1 MDTNMDNVNAAVMS
15 SRIQPDGGS
24 SLLEMQ
30 DVCFE
35 RGGKAILEH
44 ISLSL
49 ARGEI
54 MTLIGPN
61 GSGKTT
67 LVKIALGLLEP
78 DSGTVARKRGLRIGY
93 MPQRVVIDPVLPLTV
108 RRFLSLG
115 GKCQLGRRRTALE
128 EVGAPHVID
137 SAVQSISGGE
147 FQRVLLARAI
157 LREPDL
163 LVLDEPVQGVDVTG
177 QAALYDLI
185 SRIRTRYGCA
195 VLMVSHD
202 LHLVMAQTDRVVCL
216 NQHICCSGHPAV
228 VSKDPAFIEMFGKED
243 ADRLAVY
250 HHHHDHVHEPSGEI
264 ATHPPGP
271 HSHDHHD

>member
-1 MDTNMDNVNAAVMS
+1 MDNVNATVMS
-15 SRIQPDGGS
+15 REIQRHNGGAV
-24 SLLEMQ
+24 LEM
-30 DVCFE
+30 DNVSFA
-35 RGGKAILEH
+35 RGGKTILND

-49 ARGEI
+49 APGEI

-67 LVKIALGLLEP
+67 LVKIALGLQQP
-78 DSGTVARKRGLRIGY
+78 DSGAVKLRKGVRIGY

-115 GKCQLGRRRTALE
+115 GRCKLGRRMAALE

-157 LREPDL
+157 LREPDF

-185 SRIRTRYGCA
+185 SRIRRRYGCA

-202 LHLVMAQTDRVVCL
+202 LHLVMAQTDSVICL
-216 NQHICCSGHPAV
+216 NQHICCSGHPSV
-228 VSKDPAFIEMFGKED
+228 VSQDPAFIEMFGKED

-250 HHHHDHVHEPSGEI
+250 HHHHDHVHDASGEV
-264 ATHPPGP
+264 ADDSHGD
-271 HSHDHHD
+271 HSHTS

>member
-1 MDTNMDNVNAAVMS
+1 MPASRFWRLPNVSYA
-15 SRIQPDGGS
+15 
-24 SLLEMQ
+24 
-30 DVCFE
+30 
-35 RGGKAILEH
+35 RGGKTILND

-49 ARGEI
+49 APGEI
-54 MTLIGPN
+54 VTLIGPN

-67 LVKIALGLLEP
+67 LVKVALGLQQP
-78 DSGTVARKRGLRIGY
+78 DSGTVKLKRGIRIGY
-93 MPQRVVIDPVLPLTV
+93 MPQRVVIDQVLPMTV

-115 GKCQLGRRRTALE
+115 GRCKSGRRLAVLE
-128 EVGAPHVID
+128 EVGADHVID
-137 SAVQSISGGE
+137 SDVHAISGGE

-157 LREPDL
+157 LREPDF

-185 SRIRTRYGCA
+185 SRIRRRYGCA

-216 NQHICCSGHPAV
+216 NQHICCSGHPSV

-250 HHHHDHVHEPSGEI
+250 HHDHDHVHDASGEI
-264 ATHPPGP
+264 EHVPHGEHPHAG
-271 HSHDHHD
+271 

>member
-1 MDTNMDNVNAAVMS
+1 MDNVNAPVMS
-15 SRIQPDGGS
+15 NGIQPDRGAPV
-24 SLLEMQ
+24 LEMEN
-30 DVCFE
+30 VSFS
-35 RGGKAILEH
+35 RGGKVILND

-49 ARGEI
+49 SPGEI

-67 LVKIALGLLEP
+67 LVKIALGLQQP
-78 DSGTVARKRGLRIGY
+78 DSGTVRLKRGVRIGY

-115 GKCQLGRRRTALE
+115 GLCKIGRRKAALE

-157 LREPDL
+157 LREPDF

-185 SRIRTRYGCA
+185 SRIRKRYGCA

-202 LHLVMAQTDRVVCL
+202 LHLVMAQTDSVICL
-216 NQHICCSGHPAV
+216 NQHICCSGHPSV
-228 VSKDPAFIEMFGKED
+228 VSKDPAFIEMFGQED

-250 HHHHDHVHEPSGEI
+250 HHHHDHVHKASGEI
-264 ATHPPGP
+264 KNVPDGDHPPAG
-271 HSHDHHD
+271 